1 MSDVWHFSITTI
13 TLLII
18 VLISVFAGIAATT
31 PLARRRGVVVT
42 TAELSLTMSTPN
54 LPVTT
59 STRTPKTVTSF
70 GIEQNPD
77 MTFDLRPQNL
87 SVAVGDTFEVT
98 VAVENVTDMYA
109 WQAYLCFNHTVVE
122 CTGVSLPSEF
132 GFSNK
137 VTVSDVMKDYN
148 ATEFPHG
155 PLQRVRNDLGWVL
168 AGDCLFGSN
177 QTAFN
182 GSCVLCQIGFKA
194 VSSGSTALELLHDSA
209 HTFQTYVVTPSLTD
223 ITSESA
229 SYSYVYVTSD

>member
-1 MSDVWHFSITTI
+1 MFDIRYFSIPAI
-13 TLLII
+13 ALLII
-18 VLISVFAGIAATT
+18 ALTSVFTGTATT
-31 PLARRRGVVVT
+31 SMLTPKRPV
-42 TAELSLTMSTPN
+42 TMSTPN

-59 STRTPKTVTSF
+59 STWTPKTVTSL
-70 GIEQNPD
+70 GIEQNPNI
-77 MTFDLRPQNL
+77 TFDLRPQNI
-87 SVAVGDTFEVT
+87 SVAVGDTFEVM

-148 ATEFPHG
+148 ATEFPHV
-155 PLQRVRNDLGWVL
+155 PLQSVRNDLGWVL

-194 VSSGSTALELLHDSA
+194 VSPGSTTLELLHDSA
-209 HTFQTYVVTPSLTD
+209 HTFQTYVVTPSLTRM
-223 ITSESA
+223 TSESA
-229 SYSYVYVTSD
+229 SYSYIYVTSD